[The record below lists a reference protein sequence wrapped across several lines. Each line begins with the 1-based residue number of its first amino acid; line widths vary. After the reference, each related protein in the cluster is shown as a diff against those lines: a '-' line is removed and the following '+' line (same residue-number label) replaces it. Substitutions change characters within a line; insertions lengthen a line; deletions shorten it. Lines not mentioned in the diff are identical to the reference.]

1 MSRYSTSK
9 LSAIHNDY
17 NIVTI
22 ECSNYLLYTA
32 FYVTFTHKVW
42 QFYLI
47 FACISNI
54 FILAILFY
62 HFSSV
67 HAGILAENPHLVLL
81 YYLSQLFLRELF
93 KSYRLIQVVPMDMSG
108 YYGEYHLALNYFMS
122 LRDNVSLLRRKNIQ
136 YFYVQPF
143 FRFEISF
150 VGKPTMVCRECW
162 WFSNYP
168 ATMSLTMVR
177 SSNFIASV
185 LVFKCDSTSIE

>member
-1 MSRYSTSK
+1 MSRYATSK
-9 LSAIHNDY
+9 LSAFHNDY
-17 NIVTI
+17 NNVTI

-47 FACISNI
+47 FACTSNI
-54 FILAILFY
+54 FILAILSY

-122 LRDNVSLLRRKNIQ
+122 LRDNV
-136 YFYVQPF
+136 
-143 FRFEISF
+143 
-150 VGKPTMVCRECW
+150 
-162 WFSNYP
+162 
-168 ATMSLTMVR
+168 
-177 SSNFIASV
+177 
-185 LVFKCDSTSIE
+185 LVVTPEEYSIFLCTTIFPV